1 MSGST
6 RRPASTDR
14 LLAIDT
20 ATSQAWL
27 AIGDGAGQSLAG
39 RAWPARR
46 GREEALLS
54 QLGELLAAMQLRP
67 ADLSLIVVG
76 IGPGAFTGLRVGL
89 ATAKTLAHE
98 LDRPIVGITTAA
110 GLALAAHRAAG
121 ERRPATSITVLQPAG
136 PVDRYAARF
145 RLVSG
150 TIETLEPPR
159 LVAPEERIEDA
170 GTLVAVDL
178 EDRLGAAV
186 PAGAVDL
193 GRLALAGL
201 GPALLLLGAHRLAS
215 GQADDVAALVPT
227 YVSLPRGAT
236 SEGAAWSPDLR

>member
-1 MSGST
+1 MGRAPRPDDRSGPARGQPRARGRAGRAPHRPARPVRVVRPVSRCGRRLGRGADVSGST
-6 RRPASTDR
+6 RRPAGDDR

-27 AIGDGAGQSLAG
+27 AIGDAAGQSLAG
-39 RAWPARR
+39 RVWPAGR

-121 ERRPATSITVLQPAG
+121 ARRPATSIT
-136 PVDRYAARF
+136 
-145 RLVSG
+145 
-150 TIETLEPPR
+150 
-159 LVAPEERIEDA
+159 
-170 GTLVAVDL
+170 
-178 EDRLGAAV
+178 
-186 PAGAVDL
+186 
-193 GRLALAGL
+193 
-201 GPALLLLGAHRLAS
+201 
-215 GQADDVAALVPT
+215 
-227 YVSLPRGAT
+227 
-236 SEGAAWSPDLR
+236 